1 MHEFENLQRGLFNR
15 NKPNNPRNPVAS
27 VALAPGRAL
36 FLAMVNMNIDGIAT
50 KLAKQNFKTE
60 IEPRWLKAG
69 GNPSKLSKAI
79 NKGKGKRPK
88 KVNFLSKFKGGK
100 LAEDVYLSEELNEEQ
115 KKKIIA
121 LSTSLGTTIGT
132 AIPGIGS
139 TAGAGAGASLGGL
152 VHLCLCCVVRRL
164 AILHELLQVLGQLSS
179 PLSGVSVCWIAQVFL
194 ANPAEAP
201 QSGDLAAARAARKS
215 QALKARSSLVFSRLI
230 SLASCATGSTT
241 GSGCGS
247 GDNFATTADNR
258 PA

>member
-1 MHEFENLQRGLFNR
+1 MYLQLAEDKTLSRRRLFNR

-152 VHLCLCCVVRRL
+152 V
-164 AILHELLQVLGQLSS
+164 
-179 PLSGVSVCWIAQVFL
+179 IAVYPMIRK
-194 ANPAEAP
+194 AADDPAAEDPNKDPEPTPEAP
-201 QSGDLAAARAARKS
+201 PAPDIEDPNAEPGSAGGGTFFQKYKTPLLIGGALVGLGAIYYLTKKRK
-215 QALKARSSLVFSRLI
+215 
-230 SLASCATGSTT
+230 
-241 GSGCGS
+241 
-247 GDNFATTADNR
+247 
-258 PA
+258 

>member
-1 MHEFENLQRGLFNR
+1 MYLQLAEDKTLSRMRLFNR

-36 FLAMVNMNIDGIAT
+36 FLAMVNMNIDGLAT

-88 KVNFLSKFKGGK
+88 KINFLSKFKGGK

-152 VHLCLCCVVRRL
+152 V
-164 AILHELLQVLGQLSS
+164 
-179 PLSGVSVCWIAQVFL
+179 IAVYPMIRK
-194 ANPAEAP
+194 AADDPAAEDPNKDPEPTPEAP
-201 QSGDLAAARAARKS
+201 PAADIEDPNAAP
-215 QALKARSSLVFSRLI
+215 
-230 SLASCATGSTT
+230 GSTNGGGT
-241 GSGCGS
+241 FFQKYKTPLIIGGALVGL
-247 GDNFATTADNR
+247 GAIYYLTKKR
-258 PA
+258 K

>member
-1 MHEFENLQRGLFNR
+1 MYLQLAEDKTLSRMRLFNR

-36 FLAMVNMNIDGIAT
+36 FLAMVNMNIDGLAT

-60 IEPRWLKAG
+60 LEPRWLKAG

-152 VHLCLCCVVRRL
+152 V
-164 AILHELLQVLGQLSS
+164 
-179 PLSGVSVCWIAQVFL
+179 IAVYPMIRK
-194 ANPAEAP
+194 AADDPAGEDPNKDPEPTPEAP
-201 QSGDLAAARAARKS
+201 PAPDIEDPNAAPGGTGGGGTFFQKYKTPLLIGGALVGLGAIYYLTKKRK
-215 QALKARSSLVFSRLI
+215 
-230 SLASCATGSTT
+230 
-241 GSGCGS
+241 
-247 GDNFATTADNR
+247 
-258 PA
+258 

>member
-1 MHEFENLQRGLFNR
+1 MYLQLAEDRTLSRMRLFNR

-36 FLAMVNMNIDGIAT
+36 FLAMVNMNIDGLAT

-88 KVNFLSKFKGGK
+88 KINFLSKFKGGK

-121 LSTSLGTTIGT
+121 ISTSLGTTIGT

-152 VHLCLCCVVRRL
+152 V
-164 AILHELLQVLGQLSS
+164 
-179 PLSGVSVCWIAQVFL
+179 IAVYPMIRK
-194 ANPAEAP
+194 AADDPAAEDPNKDPEPTPEAP
-201 QSGDLAAARAARKS
+201 PAPDIEDPNAAP
-215 QALKARSSLVFSRLI
+215 
-230 SLASCATGSTT
+230 GSTGGGGT
-241 GSGCGS
+241 FFQKYKTPLIIGGALVGL
-247 GDNFATTADNR
+247 GAIYYLTKKR
-258 PA
+258 K

>member
-1 MHEFENLQRGLFNR
+1 MYLQLAEDKTLSRMRLFNR

-36 FLAMVNMNIDGIAT
+36 FLAMVNMNIDGLAT
-50 KLAKQNFKTE
+50 KLAKQNFKAE
-60 IEPRWLKAG
+60 LEPRWLKAG

-152 VHLCLCCVVRRL
+152 V
-164 AILHELLQVLGQLSS
+164 
-179 PLSGVSVCWIAQVFL
+179 IAVYPMIRK
-194 ANPAEAP
+194 AADDPAGEDPNKDPEPTPEAP
-201 QSGDLAAARAARKS
+201 PAPDIEDPNAAPGGTGGGGTFFQKYKTPLLIGGALVGLGAIYYLTKKRK
-215 QALKARSSLVFSRLI
+215 
-230 SLASCATGSTT
+230 
-241 GSGCGS
+241 
-247 GDNFATTADNR
+247 
-258 PA
+258 